1 MRGLAQGSINELFK
15 TQLLT
20 VTKLF
25 FIMGKLEKKDYE
37 FFNFLKIFLF
47 QEFPGHLMWY
57 LLLWDML
64 MAKVAVIPTQS
75 E

>member
-25 FIMGKLEKKDYE
+25 FIMGKLEKKGYE
-37 FFNFLKIFLF
+37 FFNFLKFFLL